1 MFALVFLLV
10 CLAIHIAYRVGSKK
24 IRQARE
30 AFISGYTFPPGLLDK
45 LARKRPELDAP
56 ARQRVEQALRQY
68 FLIYLRGGF
77 KFVSMPSQVVDDL
90 WHEFI
95 LYTRN
100 YQQFCQKAFGRFF
113 HHTPAVVLSP
123 KARSSNAGLR
133 RVWWLACQEEGIDPR
148 KPDRLPLLFALD
160 AEFKLA
166 DGFFYAA
173 DCKASRPG
181 GSGGGYCG
189 GDFCDSRVDGGTDGF
204 GDASNGGGDT
214 GGGEGGGGSSC
225 SDGGDSGGCSGGG
238 CGGGGD

>member
-1 MFALVFLLV
+1 MSVPVIAVLCWLAYVALR
-10 CLAIHIAYRVGSKK
+10 IASKK
-24 IRQARE
+24 IRRARE
-30 AFISGYTFPPGLLDK
+30 AFINGYAFPPGLLDK

-100 YQQFCQKAFGRFF
+100 YQQFCRKAFGRFF
-113 HHTPAVVLSP
+113 HHTPAVVLD
-123 KARSSNAGLR
+123 RQQRGSNAGLR

-160 AEFKLA
+160 GEFNLA

-173 DCKASRPG
+173 DCKALRPG
-181 GSGGGYCG
+181 GSSGGYCG
-189 GDFCDSRVDGGTDGF
+189 GDFADNSFDGGTDGF
-204 GDASNGGGDT
+204 GDSAD
-214 GGGEGGGGSSC
+214 GGSSD
-225 SDGGDSGGCSGGG
+225 SGGDGGDSGGG